1 MGLKDYLK
9 TNYKRAFLVLFL
21 ITLTQATTTF
31 YTYLTSPELNAISQR
46 KFALFIELIAVQF
59 VFGQICNSSFNIAN
73 VQNTKQT
80 QNLFHQV
87 RQNISKHYYQKP
99 DKVADMENH
108 LGNDL
113 QMIQTNYY
121 DVYFYFACDLI
132 YVILTIGT
140 LFTFHWILVAYS
152 LVISFFAIAVPK
164 LLEKYTNKATKEF
177 LIRMHNF

>member
-9 TNYKRAFLVLFL
+9 TNYQRAFLVLFL

-73 VQNTKQT
+73 IQNTKQT

-87 RQNISKHYYQKP
+87 RQNI
-99 DKVADMENH
+99 VNV
-108 LGNDL
+108 NC
-113 QMIQTNYY
+113 NN
-121 DVYFYFACDLI
+121 
-132 YVILTIGT
+132 
-140 LFTFHWILVAYS
+140 
-152 LVISFFAIAVPK
+152 K
-164 LLEKYTNKATKEF
+164 LN
-177 LIRMHNF
+177 I